1 VRIAFK
7 EWSVVVDALATGR
20 QILLLRKGGIAE
32 PRGGFRV
39 EHERFFLFPTRFHQQ
54 REGVIDSARERF
66 DALSQNAVS
75 EGQVRVS
82 HLAEVV
88 SWRKIVSLEQALALE
103 GLHVWRP
110 EVIRERFDWGREAA
124 IHAMALRI
132 HALREAVE
140 LPMIPAYGGCR
151 SWVELEHD
159 VDVSGAVP
167 VLSESEFAIQ
177 LARFEGVLGRA
188 IDPV

>member
-1 VRIAFK
+1 
-7 EWSVVVDALATGR
+7 
-20 QILLLRKGGIAE
+20 
-32 PRGGFRV
+32 
-39 EHERFFLFPTRFHQQ
+39 
-54 REGVIDSARERF
+54 
-66 DALSQNAVS
+66 
-75 EGQVRVS
+75 
-82 HLAEVV
+82 
-88 SWRKIVSLEQALALE
+88 
-103 GLHVWRP
+103 VWRP